1 MPTQDF
7 FYGLDERLPLWRGV
21 IYGLQW
27 ALIMFPA
34 LMIVASIAAEALILS
49 GEARVVF
56 FQKMLLLS
64 GSFTLLQTL
73 VGHRY
78 PIQEGPATA
87 LLLTFVVLAP
97 QGLGVIQGGLLCGD

>member
-7 FYGLDERLPLWRGV
+7 YYGLDERLPLWHGA

-34 LMIVASIAAEALILS
+34 LMIVASIAAEALQLS

-64 GSFTLLQTL
+64 GGFTLLQTL

-78 PIQEGPATA
+78 PSRKVPPRRCSSPSWSWLPRG
-87 LLLTFVVLAP
+87 
-97 QGLGVIQGGLLCGD
+97 

>member
-7 FYGLDERLPLWRGV
+7 YYGLDERLPLWHGA

-34 LMIVASIAAEALILS
+34 VMIVASIAAEALLLS

-56 FQKMLLLS
+56 FQ
-64 GSFTLLQTL
+64 
-73 VGHRY
+73 
-78 PIQEGPATA
+78 
-87 LLLTFVVLAP
+87 
-97 QGLGVIQGGLLCGD
+97 